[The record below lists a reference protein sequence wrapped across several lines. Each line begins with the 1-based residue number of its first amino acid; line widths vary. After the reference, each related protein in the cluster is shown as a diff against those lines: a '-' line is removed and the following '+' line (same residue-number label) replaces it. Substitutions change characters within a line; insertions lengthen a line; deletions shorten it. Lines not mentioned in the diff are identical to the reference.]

1 MKRPNPT
8 FLTKAVEIKEK
19 RHNRI
24 KIAVIVIAVLSL
36 LTIFVIKVASMQDVY
51 RERFPE
57 LVGAG
62 TATAAETAEA
72 SESEE
77 SEEVPATET
86 AEVSEETTED
96 VLAPVVVQDD
106 TPDTEAPGETEETE
120 QNDAPDTFVESDPVT
135 FSDSY
140 PLQTVSHEDRDVR
153 LDQLKQDVLNYLDDY
168 SYERIAFR
176 YVNLASNETL
186 GINDLEPIV
195 PGGAITLPVSIAY
208 YERIGKGWTV
218 PTSIVTYQGEEA
230 PEGSSYIADTYEAGK
245 QFYLRTCANLA
256 VTMNDNLALQY
267 MLDAMGGLEN
277 NWSTISSISSYINY
291 TESVIYTDFEGELQR
306 GPHRTS
312 AYDLAAY
319 AEYLYTAYINDPDLY
334 QPLINDL
341 AASEKPTG
349 IQTAFGEDTLV
360 LHMSGTDVEYSAFTD
375 VAIIDAEEPVVLV
388 IYCECSSA
396 DRAATIQ
403 ADLATYLE
411 RYLSYCHS

>member
-24 KIAVIVIAVLSL
+24 KIAVIVIVILSL
-36 LTIFVIKVASMQDVY
+36 LTIFVIKVASMQEIY
-51 RERFPE
+51 REQFPD

-62 TATAAETAEA
+62 TATTAETEG
-72 SESEE
+72 STESEE
-77 SEEVPATET
+77 SEEIPATET
-86 AEVSEETTED
+86 AEISEETTEE
-96 VLAPVVVQDD
+96 VLAPVVAQDD
-106 TPDTEAPGETEETE
+106 NPETEDAEETE
-120 QNDAPDTFVESDPVT
+120 DTEQNNMPDTFIEADPVS
-135 FSDSY
+135 FSGSY
-140 PLQTVSHEDRDVR
+140 PLQTISHEDRDVR
-153 LDQLKQDVLNYLDDY
+153 LDQLKQDVLNYLDEY
-168 SYERIAFR
+168 SNERIAFR
-176 YVNLASNETL
+176 YINLASNETL

-195 PGGAITLPVSIAY
+195 PGGAISLPISIAY
-208 YERIGKGWTV
+208 YERIDKGWTV
-218 PTSIVTYQGEEA
+218 PTSTVTYQGEDA

-291 TESVIYTDFEGELQR
+291 TESVIYTDYAGELQR

-319 AEYLYTAYINDPDLY
+319 AEYLYTSYINDPDLY
-334 QPLINDL
+334 QPLINDM

-349 IQTAFGEDTLV
+349 IRTAFGEDTLI
-360 LHMSGTDVEYSAFTD
+360 LHVSGTDVEYSAYTD
-375 VAIIDAEEPVVLV
+375 VAIIDAQEPVVLV

-403 ADLATYLE
+403 ADLATYLA

>member
-24 KIAVIVIAVLSL
+24 KIAIIVIAVLSL
-36 LTIFVIKVASMQDVY
+36 LTIFVIKVASMQQVY

-62 TATAAETAEA
+62 TATAAETAES
-72 SESEE
+72 SESSEQEE
-77 SEEVPATET
+77 IPVTET
-86 AEVSEETTED
+86 AEASEETTED
-96 VLAPVVVQDD
+96 ILAPVVVQDD
-106 TPDTEAPGETEETE
+106 EPTEETTASEETE
-120 QNDAPDTFVESDPVT
+120 QNNAPDVFVESDPVY

-140 PLQTVSHEDRDVR
+140 PLQTISHEDRDVE
-153 LDQLKQDVLNYLDDY
+153 LDQLKQDVINYMDLY
-168 SYERIAFR
+168 SNERICFR
-176 YVNLASNETL
+176 YVNLSSNETL
-186 GINDLEPIV
+186 GINDLDPIV

-208 YERIGKGWTV
+208 YERIDKGWTY
-218 PTSIVTYQGEEA
+218 PTSVVTYQGEEA

-267 MLDAMGGLEN
+267 MLDSMGGLEN
-277 NWSTISSISSYINY
+277 NWSAISSISSYINY
-291 TESVIYTDFEGELQR
+291 TDSVIYTDFEGELQR

-349 IQTAFGEDTLV
+349 IRTAFGEDTLI
-360 LHMSGTDVEYSAFTD
+360 LHMSGTDVEYSAYTD
-375 VAIIDAEEPVVLV
+375 VAIIDAEEPVILV

-403 ADLATYLE
+403 ADLATYLA
-411 RYLSYCHS
+411 RYLTYCHS